1 MGNAHSADS
10 ANGRLQIRQSVQA
23 PAVQGLPEGE
33 SKWALAGIAVGVVGC
48 KNWCS
53 PVGAGGNT
61 SIGHMKGEDLGDRNS
76 RPEMSGH
83 KLAVAMNRRLAIAV
97 VLDDAGIADCYCIPG
112 GLVDWVLC
120 RRCNPCLLLC
130 LLFSE

>member
-1 MGNAHSADS
+1 MGNTHYADS
-10 ANGRLQIRQSVQA
+10 ANGHLQVRQSVQA
-23 PAVQGLPEGE
+23 PAVRGLREGE
-33 SKWALAGIAVGVVGC
+33 SKWALAGIAVGC

-61 SIGHMKGEDLGDRNS
+61 SIGHMKGEDFGDGNS
-76 RPEMSGH
+76 RPEMGGH
-83 KLAVAMNRRLAIAV
+83 KLAVAMNRSLAIAV
-97 VLDDAGIADCYCIPG
+97 VLDDAGIADWYCILG

-130 LLFSE
+130 LLFPE